1 MGLGQ
6 RCWYA
11 GPVITPCWQPAD
23 GSRRGRV
30 NGWAPASP
38 LRFQGCWKAS
48 GVGQGGARFGL
59 QGQEGARGRW
69 RQAKLS
75 AARGKALSALGG
87 VWTGAAYLGTA
98 AWPVGTLRLCVPGR
112 QRAWGQASSSTC
124 REKGGQASAG
134 GARARRGGRRPPG
147 AQSRKASLRGL
158 QHLAG
163 GRRQGARP
171 IPGGGSPYGSV
182 KAPSQAEAGK
192 HRGCGAGSRPG
203 ASGAGGWALLG
214 TVTRLAAP
222 SSPHRSPDP

>member
-75 AARGKALSALGG
+75 AAHGKALSALGG

-147 AQSRKASLRGL
+147 AQSRKGHPSGASSTSLGADGREPGPSQEVAVL
-158 QHLAG
+158 TAALKPPA
-163 GRRQGARP
+163 GRRRASTGGVGLGPGQGRAEQE
-171 IPGGGSPYGSV
+171 GGL
-182 KAPSQAEAGK
+182 
-192 HRGCGAGSRPG
+192 C
-203 ASGAGGWALLG
+203 WAQ
-214 TVTRLAAP
+214 
-222 SSPHRSPDP
+222 